1 MSQPLA
7 QNNQEI
13 DLAELCTEL
22 WRNKLLIVVF
32 TLIFAVASVALVLYL
47 PNIYRS
53 DTLLAP
59 AAEAPKAGLGGLAG
73 QFGGLASL
81 AGISLG
87 AAGTD
92 KTALALETVRSR
104 DFISRFIENNQ
115 ALVPLMAAK
124 GWDQGTGELIL
135 DADIYANGSWVRDV
149 EPPKQAQPSLQEAYE
164 EFINILT
171 VSQNKENGMV
181 TLAIEHVS
189 PVIAQQW
196 VSSMVAQLNEYM
208 KLRDMAEAEK
218 SLKYLESKLQQ
229 TQIEELRQALYQLIE
244 EQTKTLML
252 TQVSDEYVFKTID
265 PAIVPE
271 KKAKPSRALLC
282 IIGTFLGGFLAS
294 MFVLFRFVIVKSKK
308 Y

>member
-1 MSQPLA
+1 MAQPLA
-7 QNNQEI
+7 QHEHEI
-13 DLAELCTEL
+13 DLAELFAEL
-22 WRNKLLIVVF
+22 WRSKLLIALF
-32 TLIFAVASVALVLYL
+32 TILFAGASVALALYL
-47 PNIYRS
+47 PNIYRA

-59 AAEAPKAGLGGLAG
+59 AAAAPKGGLGGLAG

-81 AGISLG
+81 AGINLG

-92 KTALALETVRSR
+92 KTALAIETVRSR
-104 DFISRFIENNQ
+104 EFISRFIENNQ

-124 GWDQGTGELIL
+124 GWDQNSGELIVNSEV
-135 DADIYANGSWVRDV
+135 YNNGQWVREV
-149 EPPKQAQPSLQEAYE
+149 EPPKQPQPSLQEAYE
-164 EFINILT
+164 EFIQLLT

-181 TLAIEHVS
+181 SLAVEHVS

-196 VSSMVAQLNEYM
+196 AASLVAQLNDYM
-208 KLRDMAEAEK
+208 KQRDMAEAQK
-218 SLKYLESKLQQ
+218 SLQYLEDKLQQ

-282 IIGTFLGGFLAS
+282 IIGTFFGGFFGC
-294 MFVLFRFVIVKSKK
+294 MVVFIRFMLRRP
-308 Y
+308 

>member
-1 MSQPLA
+1 MAQPLT
-7 QNNQEI
+7 QHEHEI
-13 DLAELCTEL
+13 DLAELFAEL
-22 WRNKLLIVVF
+22 WRSKLLIALF
-32 TLIFAVASVALVLYL
+32 TLIFAGASVALALYL
-47 PNIYRS
+47 PNIYRA

-59 AAEAPKAGLGGLAG
+59 AAAAPKGGLGGLAG

-81 AGISLG
+81 AGINLG

-92 KTALALETVRSR
+92 KTALAMETVRSR
-104 DFISRFIENNQ
+104 EFISRFIENNQ

-124 GWDQGTGELIL
+124 GWDQNSGELIL
-135 DADIYANGSWVRDV
+135 NSEVYNNGQWVREV
-149 EPPKQAQPSLQEAYE
+149 EPPKRPQPSLQEAYE
-164 EFINILT
+164 EFIQLLT

-181 TLAIEHVS
+181 SLAVEHVS

-196 VSSMVAQLNEYM
+196 AASLVAQLNDYM
-208 KLRDMAEAEK
+208 KQRDMAEAQK
-218 SLKYLESKLQQ
+218 SLQYLEDKLQQ

-282 IIGTFLGGFLAS
+282 IIGTFFGGFFGC
-294 MFVLFRFVIVKSKK
+294 MVVFIRFMLRRP
-308 Y
+308 

>member
-1 MSQPLA
+1 MSQALA
-7 QNNQEI
+7 QNEHEI
-13 DLAELCTEL
+13 DLAELCAEL
-22 WRNKLLIVVF
+22 WRSKILIAVF
-32 TLIFAVASVALVLYL
+32 TLVFSFFSVVLALYL

-53 DTLLAP
+53 DALLAP
-59 AAEAPKAGLGGLAG
+59 AAAAPKTGLGGLAG

-81 AGISLG
+81 AGINLG

-92 KTALALETVRSR
+92 KTALALEIVRSR
-104 DFISRFIENNQ
+104 DFISRFIQTNN

-124 GWDQGTGELIL
+124 GWDISSGELII
-135 DADIYANGSWVRDV
+135 DKDSYSDGGWVREV
-149 EPPKQAQPSLQEAYE
+149 EPPKRAEPSQQEAYE
-164 EFINILT
+164 EFINILS

-181 TLAIEHVS
+181 TLSIEHVS

-196 VSSMVAQLNEYM
+196 VSSMVAQLNDYM
-208 KLRDMAEAEK
+208 KQRDMAEAEK
-218 SLKYLESKLQQ
+218 SLQYLETKLQQ

-282 IIGTFLGGFLAS
+282 IIGTFFGGFLGC
-294 MFVLFRFVIVKSKK
+294 FVVFVRFLLRRPA
-308 Y
+308 